1 MKIIISFLLT
11 GISIGLLFDCFRI
24 LRKLF
29 KFNDFIIYIQD
40 VLFWI
45 LSGAIFMITIIL
57 LGVEI
62 RLYVILSLILGIYI
76 YFFTISKYIIKF
88 VTKIFSTINKIIIKI
103 FKIIIKIIVVPFNY
117 GKSKIIKN
125 KNLHF

>member
-45 LSGAIFMITIIL
+45 LSGAIFMITYYTT
-57 LGVEI
+57 
-62 RLYVILSLILGIYI
+62 RC
-76 YFFTISKYIIKF
+76 
-88 VTKIFSTINKIIIKI
+88 
-103 FKIIIKIIVVPFNY
+103 
-117 GKSKIIKN
+117 
-125 KNLHF
+125 